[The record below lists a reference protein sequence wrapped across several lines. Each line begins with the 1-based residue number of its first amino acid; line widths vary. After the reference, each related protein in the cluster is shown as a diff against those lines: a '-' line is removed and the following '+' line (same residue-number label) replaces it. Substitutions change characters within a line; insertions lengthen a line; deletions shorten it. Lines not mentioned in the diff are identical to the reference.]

1 MCIHCV
7 YNVVYFYSSCQIG
20 YNKYIHSNF
29 RCLYNFLNCN
39 QNEIIQFKNNKTT
52 KKYYKTNT
60 DNYFNDNLDVE
71 SIYIFVDNKRIK
83 NNCANKIISRSCITF
98 PDYEISNIQFMLIET
113 TINNKVYQIFL
124 KTETYN
130 YFIVDNI
137 FDIHFFKFYF
147 QNYCQMTDIDTLENI
162 KLKILDNNITMV
174 DNIDISSQNYIII
187 KKDEYIIKNS
197 V

>member
-1 MCIHCV
+1 
-7 YNVVYFYSSCQIG
+7 
-20 YNKYIHSNF
+20 
-29 RCLYNFLNCN
+29 
-39 QNEIIQFKNNKTT
+39 
-52 KKYYKTNT
+52 
-60 DNYFNDNLDVE
+60 
-71 SIYIFVDNKRIK
+71 
-83 NNCANKIISRSCITF
+83 
-98 PDYEISNIQFMLIET
+98 MLIET